1 MFSISK
7 IVYNNFIKFARDQK
21 YRANRVDIAS
31 VKGQPSTDIVKL
43 GYIIST
49 FRCFS
54 RGEYSPH
61 LNISL
66 QLAFANKS
74 AVLFPTICPLLFQII
89 YIFEILIYW
98 LNRFLNLPIA

>member
-1 MFSISK
+1 M
-7 IVYNNFIKFARDQK
+7 YNNFIKFARDQT
-21 YRANRVDIAS
+21 YRANRVDIPS
-31 VKGQPSTDIVKL
+31 VKSQPSTDIVKL

-49 FRCFS
+49 FRCLS

-61 LNISL
+61 LNILL
-66 QLAFANKS
+66 QLASVNKS
-74 AVLFPTICPLLFQII
+74 VVLFPTICRLLFQII